1 MYSKWTSLSHKLYN
15 RSCSENLEERSVLRK
30 FSPNAAKQVTVL
42 IVKQL
47 ASTLGIAHAA
57 EPSNLTDE
65 NEVYWCM
72 EVILRARNLNFKAY

>member
-1 MYSKWTSLSHKLYN
+1 M
-15 RSCSENLEERSVLRK
+15 RK
-30 FSPNAAKQVTVL
+30 FSPNAGKQVTVL

-72 EVILRARNLNFKAY
+72 EVIISIRILIFVSA